1 MLKYILMILG
11 GVIFIA
17 GYYYMKQNEGHGKP
31 MMFYSLFT
39 YAGLSLVILM
49 GARVLDPFFDSLGD
63 WGEMVQLGVQVACF
77 VIGAELLLKPAF
89 EDQQEIGSGSKKKIT
104 PYGSRDI
111 NAKNNKKKSSKKKKK
126 NNNQIKR
133 SYSKG
138 NKKRR

>member
-17 GYYYMKQNEGHGKP
+17 GYYFMKENEGHGKP
-31 MMFYSLFT
+31 MMFYSLFS

-49 GARVLDPFFDSLGD
+49 GAKVLDPFFNSMGD
-63 WGEMVQLGVQVACF
+63 IGEMIQLGVQVACF
-77 VIGAELLLKPAF
+77 VIGAEILLKPAF
-89 EDQQEIGSGSKKKIT
+89 EDQKEIGSGSKKKIT
-104 PYGSRDI
+104 PYGSRDM
-111 NAKNNKKKSSKKKKK
+111 NAKNNKKKNGKKK
-126 NNNQIKR
+126 NHNNQVKR

>member
-63 WGEMVQLGVQVACF
+63 WGRDGTAWSTGGMFCDWRG
-77 VIGAELLLKPAF
+77 ITLK
-89 EDQQEIGSGSKKKIT
+89 T
-104 PYGSRDI
+104 CV
-111 NAKNNKKKSSKKKKK
+111 
-126 NNNQIKR
+126 
-133 SYSKG
+133 
-138 NKKRR
+138 